1 LQLREWQKTTISD
14 YEECGTHERCGYC
27 NRCPGMSFIE
37 HGTPLKASSANC
49 RNATARMNLAN
60 NLRKGNDPLNG
71 LNVEDRLLQIELPN
85 KIVVSKKPDSNF
97 RNKELNIER

>member
-1 LQLREWQKTTISD
+1 
-14 YEECGTHERCGYC
+14 
-27 NRCPGMSFIE
+27 
-37 HGTPLKASSANC
+37 
-49 RNATARMNLAN
+49 
-60 NLRKGNDPLNG
+60 LNG